1 MTLLTENDWKAVRSA
16 LNARK
21 DIEIDRTYAPT
32 NTRVVVSVKKV
43 GEPWI
48 VSAVVKVTGYFRGG
62 VWHQY
67 FESVEAARAAIKKW
81 DGWL

>member
-1 MTLLTENDWKAVRSA
+1 MILLTENDWKAVRTA

-43 GEPWI
+43 DEPWA
-48 VSAVVKVTGYFRGG
+48 VDAVVKVTGYFRGG
-62 VWHQY
+62 VWHQH
-67 FESVEAARAAIKKW
+67 FESVEAAREAIKKW